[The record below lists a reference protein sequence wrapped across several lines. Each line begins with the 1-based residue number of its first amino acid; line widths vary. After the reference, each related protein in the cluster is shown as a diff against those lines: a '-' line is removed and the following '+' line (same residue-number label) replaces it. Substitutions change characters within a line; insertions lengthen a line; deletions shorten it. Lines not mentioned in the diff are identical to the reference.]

1 MKKIIFVALLSILI
15 APSIFAQVKVG
26 IRGGI
31 STTDI
36 QPEQLLITNKQNVET
51 FKLAVQEANYGI
63 HLGLFAQA
71 RLGGFF
77 IQPEV
82 LFNSNSVDFQV
93 TDLTDFNTLET
104 IRRESYQYLDFPIMA
119 GVKLGP
125 LRLQGGPVGHL
136 FVNSTSD
143 LLDLQGYDQNFE
155 KMSWGYQAGVGL
167 DLWKI
172 ILDVKYE
179 GGFKKF
185 GDHIVFDDTNY
196 NFDATNGRVVFSMGV
211 TF

>member
-1 MKKIIFVALLSILI
+1 MKKLFFIVLVSLFALQSSI
-15 APSIFAQVKVG
+15 AQVKLG
-26 IRGGI
+26 IRAGV
-31 STTDI
+31 STSDI
-36 QPEQLLITNKQNVET
+36 QPEQLLITNKQKVET
-51 FKLAVQEANYGI
+51 FKLAVNDANYGI

-71 RLGGFF
+71 KLGGFF

-93 TDLTDFNTLET
+93 TDLTDLNTLET

-136 FVNSTSD
+136 YVNSSSD
-143 LLDLQGYDQNFE
+143 LFDLQGYEQNFK

-179 GGFKKF
+179 GGFQKF

-196 NFDATNGRVVFSMGV
+196 NFNGSDGRVVFSVGV